1 MWFQVAAQEG
11 RLLFMTT
18 NHIERLSSALIRP
31 GRVDVRCFL
40 GPATRAQ
47 AKQMFISF
55 YRDLPMQLA
64 LQGSA
69 GEEQPDLSSSASQA
83 QQGVGARVSTGVDG
97 STDLQQPPLS
107 DKTAAGG
114 KQRQT
119 RQAGR
124 SPSLI
129 RVASAKEAADR
140 EAALSQLAAEFEAK
154 LPKAPAFSTASLQ
167 AFLMSHRLAPVQ
179 AVSKVQGWLEE
190 QQSADNEEMT

>member
-1 MWFQVAAQEG
+1 
-11 RLLFMTT
+11 MTT

-83 QQGVGARVSTGVDG
+83 QHGVGAPV

-107 DKTAAGG
+107 EKTAAGG
-114 KQRQT
+114 KQLQT

-124 SPSLI
+124 SLSLI
-129 RVASAKEAADR
+129 RAASAKEAADR

-154 LPKAPAFSTASLQ
+154 LPKAPAFSTAQLQ

-190 QQSADNEEMT
+190 QQQSAANEEMT